1 MNTLKGFPMT
11 NVILVYFDV
20 NTPKRTGSYFLHTIN
35 MNKTVFIRIYC
46 QPQSMRVKIE
56 FVTNTRK

>member
-1 MNTLKGFPMT
+1 MT
-11 NVILVYFDV
+11 NVIVVYFDV
-20 NTPKRTGSYFLHTIN
+20 NAPKRTGVVSYFLQTIN

-46 QPQSMRVKIE
+46 QPQSTRVKIE